1 MRYFTHVYKRLLAPR
16 LTGNRRNILL
26 LGPRQVGKSTLLAS
40 LAPDLRIDLSSLDTF
55 RHYVSDPG
63 RLERELDAA
72 PASIRT
78 VFIDEVQRVPP
89 LLDAVQA
96 QVDRHPRRFR
106 FLLSGSSARKLRR
119 GHANLLPGRVLIE
132 YLHPLL
138 ACELGGDFNVD
149 RALAHGT
156 LPGIYAEPD
165 PELRA
170 RDLRSYT
177 DAYLREEVQAEALV
191 RDIGAYSRLL
201 DLVAA
206 ASGRVINLHAM
217 SGDAGVGYETARRY
231 LDVLE
236 DTLLLHRVPA
246 WAGSDRASLVAHPKL
261 LFFDLGVRNALLRRP
276 LDRPL
281 DDERGFLLEH
291 LVGLEL
297 QRRCGGVWPDARLFH
312 FRTRRGAEVDFILQR
327 GREVWAIE
335 VKASRSVDA
344 GDTRGLRVFAERAG
358 RPARSVVVFLG
369 PRRERVNESEAI
381 PVREFFAE
389 LPTV

>member
-1 MRYFTHVYKRLLAPR
+1 MYERLLTPR
-16 LTGNRRNILL
+16 LSGNRRNILL

-40 LAPDLRIDLSSLDTF
+40 LDPDLRVDLSSLDTF

-72 PASIRT
+72 PTGVRT

-89 LLDAVQA
+89 LLDVVQS
-96 QVDRHPRRFR
+96 QVDRHPRRYR

-138 ACELGGDFNVD
+138 ACELGGEFDVE

-191 RDIGAYSRLL
+191 RDVGAYSRLL

-217 SGDAGVGYETARRY
+217 SGDAAVGYETARRY

-236 DTLLLHRVPA
+236 DTLLLHRIPA

-281 DDERGFLLEH
+281 DDERGLLLEH

-297 QRRCGGVWPDARLFH
+297 QRRCGGVWPESRLFH
-312 FRTRRGAEVDFILQR
+312 FRTRRGAEVDFVLQR

-335 VKASRSVDA
+335 VKASRSIHGA
-344 GDTRGLRVFAERAG
+344 DTKGLSAFAERAG
-358 RPARSVVVFLG
+358 RPARSIVVHLG
-369 PRRERVNESEAI
+369 PRRERVNESEAV
-381 PVREFFAE
+381 PVREFLSE
-389 LPTV
+389 LATV

>member
-1 MRYFTHVYKRLLAPR
+1 LLAPR
-16 LTGNRRNILL
+16 LSGNRRSILL
-26 LGPRQVGKSTLLAS
+26 PGPRQVGKSTLFSS
-40 LAPDLRIDLSSLDTF
+40 LAPDLRVDLSSLDTF

-89 LLDAVQA
+89 LLDAVQS

-138 ACELGGDFNVD
+138 ACELGGEFDVD

-206 ASGRVINLHAM
+206 ASGRAINLHAM
-217 SGDAGVGYETARRY
+217 SGDAAV
-231 LDVLE
+231 
-236 DTLLLHRVPA
+236 
-246 WAGSDRASLVAHPKL
+246 
-261 LFFDLGVRNALLRRP
+261 
-276 LDRPL
+276 
-281 DDERGFLLEH
+281 
-291 LVGLEL
+291 
-297 QRRCGGVWPDARLFH
+297 
-312 FRTRRGAEVDFILQR
+312 
-327 GREVWAIE
+327 
-335 VKASRSVDA
+335 
-344 GDTRGLRVFAERAG
+344 
-358 RPARSVVVFLG
+358 
-369 PRRERVNESEAI
+369 
-381 PVREFFAE
+381 
-389 LPTV
+389 

>member
-1 MRYFTHVYKRLLAPR
+1 MYERLLAPR
-16 LTGNRRNILL
+16 LSGNRRSVLL

-40 LAPDLRIDLSSLDTF
+40 LAPDLRVDLSSLDTF

-72 PASIRT
+72 TPRVRT

-89 LLDAVQA
+89 LLDVVQSQA
-96 QVDRHPRRFR
+96 DRHPRRFR

-138 ACELGGDFNVD
+138 ACELGGEFDVE

-165 PELRA
+165 RELRA

-191 RDIGAYSRLL
+191 RDVGAYSRLL

-217 SGDAGVGYETARRY
+217 SGDAAVGYETARRY

-236 DTLLLHRVPA
+236 DTLLLHRIPA
-246 WAGSDRASLVAHPKL
+246 WADSDRASLVAHPKL

-276 LDRPL
+276 LDHPL
-281 DDERGFLLEH
+281 DDERGLLLEH

-297 QRRCGGVWPDARLFH
+297 QRRCDGVWPEARLFH
-312 FRTRRGAEVDFILQR
+312 FRTRRGAEVDFVLQR

-335 VKASRSVDA
+335 AKASRSVHG
-344 GDTRGLRVFAERAG
+344 GDTKGLSAFAERAG
-358 RPARSVVVFLG
+358 RPARSIIVHLG
-369 PRRERVNESEAI
+369 PRRERVNESEGV
-381 PVREFFAE
+381 PVREFLAE
-389 LPTV
+389 LATV

>member
-1 MRYFTHVYKRLLAPR
+1 V
-16 LTGNRRNILL
+16 
-26 LGPRQVGKSTLLAS
+26 
-40 LAPDLRIDLSSLDTF
+40 
-55 RHYVSDPG
+55 
-63 RLERELDAA
+63 
-72 PASIRT
+72 
-78 VFIDEVQRVPP
+78 
-89 LLDAVQA
+89 
-96 QVDRHPRRFR
+96 
-106 FLLSGSSARKLRR
+106 
-119 GHANLLPGRVLIE
+119 
-132 YLHPLL
+132 
-138 ACELGGDFNVD
+138 
-149 RALAHGT
+149 LAHGT

-165 PELRA
+165 PDLRA

-191 RDIGAYSRLL
+191 RDVGGYSRLL

-236 DTLLLHRVPA
+236 DTLILHRIPA

-281 DDERGFLLEH
+281 DDERGLLLEH

-297 QRRCGGVWPDARLFH
+297 QRRCGGIWPEARLFH
-312 FRTRRGAEVDFILQR
+312 FRTRRGAEVDFVLQI

-335 VKASRSVDA
+335 VRASRSVTA
-344 GDTRGLRVFAERAG
+344 SDTKGLADFADRAG
-358 RPARSVVVFLG
+358 HVNRRVVVFLG
-369 PRRERVNESEAI
+369 ARRQRVNESEAV
-381 PVREFFAE
+381 PLREFLGE
-389 LPTV
+389 LPGL

>member
-1 MRYFTHVYKRLLAPR
+1 MYERLLAPR
-16 LTGNRRNILL
+16 LNGNRRNILL

-40 LAPDLRIDLSSLDTF
+40 LAPDLRVDLSSLDTF

-72 PASIRT
+72 QAGVRT

-89 LLDAVQA
+89 LLDVVQS

-138 ACELGGDFNVD
+138 ACELGGEFDVE

-165 PELRA
+165 SELRA

-191 RDIGAYSRLL
+191 RDVGAYSRLL

-217 SGDAGVGYETARRY
+217 SGDAAVGYETARRY

-236 DTLLLHRVPA
+236 DTLLLHRIPA

-281 DDERGFLLEH
+281 DDERGLLLEH

-297 QRRCGGVWPDARLFH
+297 QRRCGGIWPESRLFH
-312 FRTRRGAEVDFILQR
+312 FRTRRGAEVDFVLQR

-335 VKASRSVDA
+335 VKASRSIHG
-344 GDTRGLRVFAERAG
+344 GDTKGLSAFAERAG
-358 RPARSVVVFLG
+358 RPARSIVVHLG
-369 PRRERVNESEAI
+369 PRRERVNESEAV
-381 PVREFFAE
+381 PVREFLSE
-389 LPTV
+389 LATV